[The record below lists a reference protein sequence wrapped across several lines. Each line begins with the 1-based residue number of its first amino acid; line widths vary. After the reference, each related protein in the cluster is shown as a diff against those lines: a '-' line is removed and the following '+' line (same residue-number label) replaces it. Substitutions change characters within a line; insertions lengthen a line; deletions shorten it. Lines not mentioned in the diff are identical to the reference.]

1 MVKKKIVM
9 LVGGDHSSYAIYN
22 ALKNTYN
29 ITNVILEEPKSKKE
43 FIKRRIKKL
52 GLLTVIGQV
61 LFQKLIVPFLNKES
75 KLRIE
80 QIKNDNNLQFTD
92 FDKVKLIDVS
102 SANSEECI
110 KKLQEINPDIVI
122 VNGTRIISKK
132 VLNSIKGTFIN
143 THAGFTPLYRGIHGA
158 YWSKINKDGYCG
170 VSVHLVDPGIDTGGI
185 LYQSLIETKEEDNF
199 VSYTYLQ
206 LAKGIEL
213 MKLAINDLLKNEHK
227 IVTNGLN
234 SKFWTHPTIWFYL
247 KHRLIN
253 KVK

>member
-1 MVKKKIVM
+1 MEKKIVM
-9 LVGGDHSSYAIYN
+9 LVGEDHSSFAIYN
-22 ALKNTYN
+22 ALKKDYN
-29 ITNVILEEPKSKKE
+29 ITNVILEKPKSKKE

-52 GLLTVIGQV
+52 GILKVVGQV
-61 LFQKLIVPFLNKES
+61 LFQKLVVPFLNKEC
-75 KLRIE
+75 KTRIYNI
-80 QIKNDNNLQFTD
+80 IKNNNLKFTD
-92 FDKVKLIDVS
+92 FEKNILTNVP
-102 SANSEECI
+102 SANSDLCI
-110 KKLQEINPDIVI
+110 KTLQEINPDLVI

-132 VLNSIKGTFIN
+132 VLNSIKGAFIN
-143 THAGFTPLYRGIHGA
+143 THAGYTPLYRGIHGA
-158 YWSKINKDGYCG
+158 YWSKVNKDGYCG

-185 LYQSLIETKEEDNF
+185 LYQGLIDTIEDDNF

-213 MKLAINDLLKNEHK
+213 IKLAINDLLKDKHK
-227 IVTNGLN
+227 VITNNLD

>member
-1 MVKKKIVM
+1 MEKKIVM
-9 LVGGDHSSYAIYN
+9 LVGKDHSSFAIYN
-22 ALKNTYN
+22 ALKKEYN
-29 ITNVILEEPKSKKE
+29 ITNVILEESKSKKE

-52 GLLTVIGQV
+52 GLLKVMGQA
-61 LFQKLIVPFLNKES
+61 LFQKLVVPFLNKES
-75 KLRIE
+75 KTRIAAI
-80 QIKNDNNLQFTD
+80 IKNSHIEFTD
-92 FDKVKLIDVS
+92 FEKDKLISVPS
-102 SANSEECI
+102 TNSEDCI
-110 KKLQEINPDIVI
+110 TVLQDINPDIVI

-132 VLNSIKGTFIN
+132 VLSSIEGTFIN
-143 THAGFTPLYRGIHGA
+143 THAGYTPLYRGIHGA
-158 YWSKINKDGYCG
+158 YWSKVNNDGYCG

-185 LYQSLIETKEEDNF
+185 LYQGLIETNQDDNF

-213 MKLAINDLLKNEHK
+213 MKLAINDLLNDKQQ
-227 IVTNGLN
+227 VTTNGLD

>member
-1 MVKKKIVM
+1 MNKNIVM
-9 LVGGDHSSYAIYN
+9 LVGQDHSSYAIYN
-22 ALKNTYN
+22 ALKTDYN
-29 ITNVILEEPKSKKE
+29 ITHVILEKSKSRKE

-52 GLLTVIGQV
+52 GLIRVIGQV
-61 LFQKLIVPFLNKES
+61 LFQKLVVPFLNKAGKKRMEAIIKTNYLKFDDFES
-75 KLRIE
+75 
-80 QIKNDNNLQFTD
+80 D
-92 FDKVKLIDVS
+92 KLIHVP
-102 SANSEECI
+102 SANSQICI
-110 KKLQEINPDIVI
+110 DTLKKINPDIVI
-122 VNGTRIISKK
+122 VNGTRIISKN
-132 VLNSIKGTFIN
+132 VLNAINGTFIN

-185 LYQSLIETKEEDNF
+185 LYQDLIETTQEDNF
-199 VSYTYLQ
+199 VTYTYLQ

-213 MKLAINDLLKNEHK
+213 MKKAVNDLINNNSKVIDNNLD
-227 IVTNGLN
+227 

>member
-1 MVKKKIVM
+1 MKKKIVM

-22 ALKNTYN
+22 ALKKDYN
-29 ITNVILEEPKSKKE
+29 ISNVILEAPKSKKE

-52 GLLTVIGQV
+52 GLLKVMGQA
-61 LFQKLIVPFLNKES
+61 LFQKLVVPFLNKEC
-75 KLRIE
+75 KARIAE
-80 QIKNDNNLQFTD
+80 IIKNNHLKFTD
-92 FDKVKLIDVS
+92 FEKNKLIHVP
-102 SANSEECI
+102 SANSDSCI
-110 KKLQEINPDIVI
+110 KALQDINPDLVI

-158 YWSKINKDGYCG
+158 YWSKVNKDDYCG

-185 LYQSLIETKEEDNF
+185 LYQDLIETKAEDNF

-206 LAKGIEL
+206 LAKGIDL
-213 MKLAINDLLKNEHK
+213 MKLAINDLLEDNHK
-227 IVTNGLN
+227 IITNGLD

>member
-1 MVKKKIVM
+1 MEKKIVM

-22 ALKNTYN
+22 ALKNNYN
-29 ITNVILEEPKSKKE
+29 ITHVILEKSKSRKD

-52 GLLTVIGQV
+52 GLIKVIGQV
-61 LFQKLIVPFLNKES
+61 LFQKLVVPFLNKES
-75 KLRIE
+75 KTRIKE
-80 QIKNDNNLQFTD
+80 IIKNNHLDFTGFEKD
-92 FDKVKLIDVS
+92 KLINVP
-102 SANSEECI
+102 SANSQVCI
-110 KKLQEINPDIVI
+110 KTLQKINPDIVI
-122 VNGTRIISKK
+122 VNGTRIISKE
-132 VLNSIKGTFIN
+132 VLNSIRGIFIN
-143 THAGFTPLYRGIHGA
+143 THAGLTPLYRGIHGA
-158 YWSKINKDGYCG
+158 YWSKVNNDGHCG

-185 LYQSLIETKEEDNF
+185 LYQDLIQTNQDDNF

-213 MKLAINDLLKNEHK
+213 IKLAINDLILNKHK
-227 IVTNGLN
+227 VITNDLD